1 MPVKTYAKTL
11 LLIGLMS
18 FGMAAFAQDSMIVT
32 RNLSY
37 SRFGVPVITEETGD
51 GLLMIYY
58 VVEPGN
64 TLYSISR
71 QFDLSVPDIREM
83 NELNSNVIYTRQKLL
98 VRKEELPQG
107 GFATEE
113 KMPRQLEFVPQPA
126 PIRENT
132 PPKQEVEK
140 PSKPIPKNDEL
151 IIIDNFDETPKKEK
165 EVQFGQ

>member
-11 LLIGLMS
+11 LLIGWMS
-18 FGMAAFAQDSMIVT
+18 LGMTAFAQDSMIVT

-51 GLLMIYY
+51 GLLKIYY
-58 VVEPGN
+58 VVKPGN

-71 QFDLSVPDIREM
+71 QFDLSVPEIRKM
-83 NELNSNVIYTRQKLL
+83 NELNSNVIYTQQKLL

-113 KMPRQLEFVPQPA
+113 RMPGQLEFVPQPA
-126 PIRENT
+126 PEET
-132 PPKQEVEK
+132 PLPKPEAEKPPKPV
-140 PSKPIPKNDEL
+140 PADDDL
-151 IIIDNFDETPKKEK
+151 IIIDNFDESPKKEK

>member
-18 FGMAAFAQDSMIVT
+18 FGMTAFAQDSMIVT

-51 GLLMIYY
+51 GLLKIYY
-58 VVEPGN
+58 VVKPGN

-71 QFDLSVPDIREM
+71 QFDLSVPEIREM

-113 KMPRQLEFVPQPA
+113 RMPGQLEFVPQPA
-126 PIRENT
+126 PLPEAMLPKPET
-132 PPKQEVEK
+132 EVPPKSV
-140 PSKPIPKNDEL
+140 PKDDEL
-151 IIIDNFDETPKKEK
+151 IIIDNFDEAPPKEK